1 MEKKKRRLT
10 RSTAGMIIIAAAVLI
25 TAAVLVR
32 GIRDKPGSGLQALIN
47 VSTQQGRQKYLS
59 NLGWEIDTSSE
70 KSAEIVVPVEF
81 GQVLEEYNKLQK
93 QQGFDLTVYSG
104 MKCTQYSY
112 FVTNYPGEEQVVA
125 TLYIHGRQVVG
136 GDIHS
141 TRVNGFMHT
150 LK

>member
-10 RSTAGMIIIAAAVLI
+10 RSTAVMIIIAAAVLI

-70 KSAEIVVPVEF
+70 KSAEIVVPLEF

-93 QQGFDLTVYSG
+93 QQGFDLSVYSG
-104 MKCTQYSY
+104 INARNT
-112 FVTNYPGEEQVVA
+112 A
-125 TLYIHGRQVVG
+125 TLLQTIPARN
-136 GDIHS
+136 
-141 TRVNGFMHT
+141 R
-150 LK
+150 